1 MSASDIYQCEN
12 QKKKKKKKLH
22 SLKWHQTVAKK
33 IATSTHHPTQ
43 LYKFHSVDFQAPT
56 TVCVWY
62 LMIKRCFPNF
72 NPFSVAVT
80 GCQQSK
86 QLKPL
91 ENFYYFD
98 VALQSLLARKQDID
112 ILIHTILK
120 LNNMT

>member
-1 MSASDIYQCEN
+1 MKRLN
-12 QKKKKKKKLH
+12 
-22 SLKWHQTVAKK
+22 
-33 IATSTHHPTQ
+33 
-43 LYKFHSVDFQAPT
+43 
-56 TVCVWY
+56 
-62 LMIKRCFPNF
+62 LMIKRRFPNF

-80 GCQQSK
+80 GCQQSE

-112 ILIHTILK
+112 IL